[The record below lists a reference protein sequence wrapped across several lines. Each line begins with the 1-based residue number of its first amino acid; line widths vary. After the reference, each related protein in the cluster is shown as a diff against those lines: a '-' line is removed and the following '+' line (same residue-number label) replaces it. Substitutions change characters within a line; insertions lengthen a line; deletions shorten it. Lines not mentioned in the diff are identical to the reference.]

1 MQIYIVPTY
10 ECNLSCS
17 GCYSK
22 KNKTD
27 FDSYLSWVNFIQ
39 IYNKFKDECNKFAF
53 IGGEPAKWKFIN
65 EAVLFLKNKGK
76 KVIIFTNGTIPIYT
90 KPTNVIVNGTNLFD
104 LNIRNTIIEQI
115 KAYKNQRV
123 KITLRFNVHD
133 SFSNENIKEA
143 VEISKEYADSVSVS
157 ILFPVEFTKSLGNLV
172 YSLCNQITLTGTK
185 VRISR
190 ATPLCIFSSEQK
202 IYLQTNC
209 KLSGQCSLPNN
220 SIVILPDGK
229 TIQPCVELN
238 IYKSLKELT
247 SSSPRNLFFN
257 EINNLK
263 SKENPACSGCELF
276 ITKQCCGG
284 CLSYK

>member
-10 ECNLSCS
+10 ECNLSCT

-22 KNKTD
+22 KNKMD
-27 FDSYLSWVNFIQ
+27 FDDYLSWENFIK
-39 IYNKFKDECNKFAF
+39 IFNKYKDECTKFAF

-65 EAVLFLKNKGK
+65 EAVLYLKNKRK

-90 KPTNVIVNGTNLFD
+90 KPTNVIVNGTNLF
-104 LNIRNTIIEQI
+104 NSAIRNTIIEQI
-115 KAYKNQRV
+115 KSYKNQRV
-123 KITLRFNVHD
+123 KTTLRFNVNDHFTD
-133 SFSNENIKEA
+133 KMIKEA
-143 VEISKEYADSVSVS
+143 VEISKEYANSVSVS
-157 ILFPVEFTKSLGNLV
+157 ILFPAEFTKNLGDLV
-172 YSLCNQITLTGTK
+172 YSLCNQIALTGTK

-202 IYLQTNC
+202 IYLETSC

-220 SIVILPDGK
+220 SIVIQPDGE

-238 IYKSLKELT
+238 IYKNLNELT
-247 SSSPRNLFFN
+247 SCSPKELFFK
-257 EINNLK
+257 EINILK
-263 SKENPACSGCELF
+263 SKENPTCSGCELF
-276 ITKQCCGG
+276 KTKQCCGG